1 MKKIYIQPS
10 VINDNMTTIG
20 MIASSNPNPLFNP
33 DEETTE
39 MDSRRRTRTVWEDE
53 DGDNF

>member
-1 MKKIYIQPS
+1 MEKIYIQP
-10 VINDNMTTIG
+10 TIKDEKMETMD
-20 MIASSNPNPLFNP
+20 MIAASNPNPIFNP

-39 MDSRRRTRTVWEDE
+39 MESRRRTRTVWEDE